1 MSESITESWVTAE
14 NGKILVMQVNWYT
27 LGNAVLQ
34 HWAYGVNLM
43 LLMLSDFC
51 WGQLGSWAW
60 RSTSVRCFSLSFF
73 VLGSF
78 GSSSTLQHIRREP
91 GWVWC
96 FPQGHM
102 PLDLSV
108 HCSNIQMALYRDGLI
123 LSDST
128 NLDAAWDCI
137 CSKPP
142 TKAVCYWNGSPWD
155 QLRCICILTQFSEW
169 VCYFCARVQDPSV
182 FSLQFH
188 FSLELLL
195 CACHGSEGYIFLL
208 QCICKVFVLHIW
220 WFFFFFPSVLG
231 QQA

>member
-27 LGNAVLQ
+27 SGNAVLQ
-34 HWAYGVNLM
+34 HRAYGVNLM

-51 WGQLGSWAW
+51 WSQLGSWAG
-60 RSTSVRCFSLSFF
+60 RSTSVPCFSLSFF

-96 FPQGHM
+96 FPQGHIT
-102 PLDLSV
+102 LDLSV

-128 NLDAAWDCI
+128 NLDGAWNCI

-155 QLRCICILTQFSEW
+155 QLRCICILTQFSECEC
-169 VCYFCARVQDPSV
+169 VISV
-182 FSLQFH
+182 LGCKIYLFSPCNF
-188 FSLELLL
+188 
-195 CACHGSEGYIFLL
+195 IFLMSF
-208 QCICKVFVLHIW
+208 CCVLVMGVRVTSFYCNVSAKYLFCLSGD
-220 WFFFFFPSVLG
+220 FFFSSVLG